1 MRFIR
6 VAVFIS
12 ISFIFEYHSVVW
24 IYHLFHHLPVDG
36 HLGWFQHGTIMN
48 KAAVN
53 IHHSC
58 LGGHGF
64 CFLIQ
69 SVFVFNNKTIWSIFL
84 FTTLHWLHLYFQSK
98 CNNEVNLNSFQ
109 SSHFCFLFV
118 LLFLFCFLLSPL
130 SELSEFCFVFMLPRF
145 FSCWCDSCARC
156 SLSTFTLEMSVF
168 CLN

>member
-1 MRFIR
+1 MLQCVSFSSLSIILLYGYTTICLTIYQLIDIWVGFSMEQLWIKLLWTFI
-6 VAVFIS
+6 
-12 ISFIFEYHSVVW
+12 
-24 IYHLFHHLPVDG
+24 
-36 HLGWFQHGTIMN
+36 
-48 KAAVN
+48 
-53 IHHSC
+53 SC

-69 SVFVFNNKTIWSIFL
+69 SVFVFNNKKIWSVFL

-118 LLFLFCFLLSPL
+118 LLFLFCFLLLPL

-145 FSCWCDSCARC
+145 FSCWFDSCTHS
-156 SLSTFTLEMSVF
+156 SLSVFTLERSVF
-168 CLN
+168 CLT